1 MPKNQALGADA
12 QAGVETSQYAYP
24 LDAGRWIFRGIDLLL
39 NGFSVRI
46 SSQPASN
53 G

>member
-1 MPKNQALGADA
+1 L
-12 QAGVETSQYAYP
+12 TQYAYP
-24 LDAGRWIFRGIDLLL
+24 LDAGRWIFRGIELLL